1 MQIVSQIDKKH
12 RKFNIFS
19 VSDRSIS
26 DQICDAVFMERMM
39 SWK

>member
-1 MQIVSQIDKKH
+1 MQIVSQIDKKP
-12 RKFNIFS
+12 RKPGSFS

-26 DQICDAVFMERMM
+26 AQICNAVVRERMM

>member
-1 MQIVSQIDKKH
+1 MQIVSQINKKPKKN
-12 RKFNIFS
+12 RSFS

-26 DQICDAVFMERMM
+26 AQICDAVFMERMM